1 MAIAAAT
8 AAAPSLRFA
17 KRYCSTLSK
26 KSSSARVRFVVR
38 AQWKQE
44 VLWTSAPLVEIAPAA
59 EQLFHIV
66 LDIGRNPELQK
77 GHSKPGQ
84 FVQMKKEEHKPGF
97 FAIASPPS
105 TAAKGFLEFLVK
117 DVEGTTSAVLCDLA
131 KGDKVDLSQVMGKG
145 FDIDQLY
152 PPEKFQTVLFFA
164 TGSGISPIRSLIEAG
179 IDANRRSDVR
189 LYYGARSLERM
200 AYRDKFKEWEA
211 SGVSIIPVLSQPDGS
226 WMGESGYVQAAFSKN
241 ISIPDSSQVV
251 TFLCGHKGMV
261 KDVTDLLS
269 AEGVPQEKIILNF

>member
-226 WMGESGYVQAAFSKN
+226 WMGESGYVQVYGSLFEEHKYSRFLSSCYFSLW
-241 ISIPDSSQVV
+241 PQ
-251 TFLCGHKGMV
+251 GHGQGC
-261 KDVTDLLS
+261 D
-269 AEGVPQEKIILNF
+269 